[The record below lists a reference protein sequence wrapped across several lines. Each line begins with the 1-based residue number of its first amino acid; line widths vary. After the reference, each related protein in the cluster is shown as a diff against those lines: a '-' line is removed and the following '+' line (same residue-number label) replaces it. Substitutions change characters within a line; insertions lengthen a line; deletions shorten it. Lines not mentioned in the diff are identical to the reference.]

1 MNSSLAISEI
11 NSLADKLLKCKQE
24 EKSFLKAQLIASGK
38 ILGILQNCPNKW
50 LKYGTT
56 NNNIDSNLIEELL
69 NKRKE
74 ARANKNFTE
83 ADKIRDELKEMG
95 IEIEDTTD
103 GAIWRS
109 QN

>member
-1 MNSSLAISEI
+1 MAQFIESHPDRLFPAEPNARSVTRILYNEIKDLPIISPHGHTDPSWFAE
-11 NSLADKLLKCKQE
+11 
-24 EKSFLKAQLIASGK
+24 
-38 ILGILQNCPNKW
+38 
-50 LKYGTT
+50 
-56 NNNIDSNLIEELL
+56 
-69 NKRKE
+69 
-74 ARANKNFTE
+74 NKNFTE

>member
-1 MNSSLAISEI
+1 
-11 NSLADKLLKCKQE
+11 
-24 EKSFLKAQLIASGK
+24 
-38 ILGILQNCPNKW
+38 
-50 LKYGTT
+50 
-56 NNNIDSNLIEELL
+56 LL

>member
-1 MNSSLAISEI
+1 MRHRRSR
-11 NSLADKLLKCKQE
+11 
-24 EKSFLKAQLIASGK
+24 
-38 ILGILQNCPNKW
+38 W

>member
-1 MNSSLAISEI
+1 MSSSEI
-11 NSLADKLLKCKQE
+11 V
-24 EKSFLKAQLIASGK
+24 FLTSGT
-38 ILGILQNCPNKW
+38 C
-50 LKYGTT
+50 
-56 NNNIDSNLIEELL
+56 NNLFNGIEELL